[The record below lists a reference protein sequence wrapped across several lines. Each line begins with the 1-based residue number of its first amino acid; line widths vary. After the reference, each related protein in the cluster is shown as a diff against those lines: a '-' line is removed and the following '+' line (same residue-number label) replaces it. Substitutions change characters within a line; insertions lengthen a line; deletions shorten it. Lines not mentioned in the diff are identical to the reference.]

1 MENTE
6 MSFIEKLEDA
16 FEELGKELKDGGV
29 MIMIASEGR
38 SLDGSLCYIEGNKTT
53 AAILLADCAHQN
65 KDLKRI
71 LERALIAAAMEEQMD
86 NK

>member
-1 MENTE
+1 MEKKE
-6 MSFIEKLEDA
+6 MGFIEKFDAASNELE
-16 FEELGKELKDGGV
+16 KKIKDGGV

-38 SLDGSLCYIEGNKTT
+38 SLDGSLCYIKGNKTT
-53 AAILLADCAHQN
+53 AAILLANCVHQN

-71 LERALIAAAMEEQMD
+71 LERALIAAAMDEQID

>member
-1 MENTE
+1 MEKKE
-6 MSFIEKLEDA
+6 MSFADKFEAAGNELEKEI
-16 FEELGKELKDGGV
+16 KDGGV

-38 SLDGSLCYIEGNKTT
+38 SLDGSLCYIKGNKTT

-71 LERALIAAAMEEQMD
+71 LGRALIAAEMDEQMD

>member
-1 MENTE
+1 MEKKE
-6 MSFIEKLEDA
+6 MSFFEKVDA
-16 FEELGKELKDGGV
+16 AFVELGKELKDGGT

-38 SLDGSLCYIEGNKTT
+38 CLDGSLCYIKGNKTT
-53 AAILLADCAHQN
+53 AAILLANCVHQN

-71 LERALIAAAMEEQMD
+71 LERALIAAAMDEQID